1 MALLQSWAASA
12 TTAIDGAAAIATSAF
27 STIDVTAINATVT
40 YVSVALDVTATC
52 CC

>member
-1 MALLQSWAASA
+1 MALLQSWAATA
-12 TTAIDGAAAIATSAF
+12 TTANDAAAIATSAF

-40 YVSVALDVTATC
+40 YVIVALDVTATC